1 MSGLAM
7 NPDLSQQFLRGGLVA
22 LCFVAGLFFLHY
34 YRQTRDRIFVFFV
47 VAFWSLSVHWVGLAV
62 ANPELESR
70 HYIFLVRL
78 LAFVALI
85 ADILDK
91 NHRSRGER

>member
-1 MSGLAM
+1 MKGSALNA
-7 NPDLSQQFLRGGLVA
+7 DLVQMFLRGGLVVA
-22 LCFVAGLFFLHY
+22 CFVAGLFFLHY

-47 VAFWSLSVHWVGLAV
+47 VAFWSLAAHWVGLAI

-70 HYIFLVRL
+70 HYIFLFRL

-85 ADILDK
+85 VGILDK
-91 NHRSRGER
+91 NRRSRA

>member
-1 MSGLAM
+1 M
-7 NPDLSQQFLRGGLVA
+7 NGFTFDADGTQQFMRGGLVMA
-22 LCFVAGLFFLHY
+22 CFVAGLFFLHY

-47 VAFWSLSVHWVGLAV
+47 VAFWSLAVHWVGLAI
-62 ANPELESR
+62 ANPQLESR

-85 ADILDK
+85 IGILDK
-91 NHRSRGER
+91 NRRSRAG

>member
-1 MSGLAM
+1 MKGSALNA
-7 NPDLSQQFLRGGLVA
+7 DLVQQFLRGGLVVA
-22 LCFVAGLFFLHY
+22 CFVAGLFFLHY

-47 VAFWSLSVHWVGLAV
+47 VAFWSLAAHWVGLAI

-70 HYIFLVRL
+70 HYIFLFRL

-85 ADILDK
+85 VGILDK
-91 NHRSRGER
+91 NRRSRE

>member
-1 MSGLAM
+1 MKGSALNA
-7 NPDLSQQFLRGGLVA
+7 DLMQQFLRGGLVVA
-22 LCFVAGLFFLHY
+22 CFVAGLFFLHY

-47 VAFWSLSVHWVGLAV
+47 VAFWSLAAHWVGLAI

-70 HYIFLVRL
+70 HYIFLFRL

-85 ADILDK
+85 VGILDK
-91 NHRSRGER
+91 NRRSRE

>member
-1 MSGLAM
+1 MKGSALNA
-7 NPDLSQQFLRGGLVA
+7 DLVQQFLRGGLVMA
-22 LCFVAGLFFLHY
+22 CFVAGLFFLHY

-47 VAFWSLSVHWVGLAV
+47 VAFWSFAAHWIGLAI

-70 HYIFLVRL
+70 HYIFLLRL

-85 ADILDK
+85 VGILDK
-91 NHRSRGER
+91 NRRSRG